1 MNRVELQAKLFNE
14 ALLVVYDR
22 GAPKYYVDET
32 KVFENGEWKN
42 MVDVFGIYQWDPNNY
57 VCFMTDSERGMPYYN
72 DVYDTESEACQELYE
87 MAVRLKAIHMKE
99 LERVVFPGIA
109 EKEATTADNTPVK
122 NPLKKFIGE
131 THNPFGRVAAAPLA
145 PAYKIVSV
153 SYSRKGKTGGSKG
166 NRNTSKRAFWEQIQ
180 SETLSIDAARL
191 MSLERKALYKT
202 TPKSQ
207 KEQKAAQKAAVKAK
221 KGTPSK

>member
-1 MNRVELQAKLFNE
+1 MNRVELQAKLSNE

-42 MVDVFGIYQWDPNNY
+42 MVDVFGIYQWDSNNY

-72 DVYDTESEACQELYE
+72 DVYDTEGEACQELYE

-109 EKEATTADNTPVK
+109 EKEATAADNTSAEESPNDYEK
-122 NPLKKFIGE
+122 IYE
-131 THNPFGRVAAAPLA
+131 SFGRVAAARLA
-145 PAYKIVSV
+145 PTCKIVPA
-153 SYSRKGKTGGSKG
+153 SYSKNGKTGGSKPV
-166 NRNTSKRAFWEQIQ
+166 SWKPIQ
-180 SETLSIDAARL
+180 SGTLSMASARR
-191 MSLERKALYKT
+191 MSLERRALNKT

-221 KGTPSK
+221 KGTPGK